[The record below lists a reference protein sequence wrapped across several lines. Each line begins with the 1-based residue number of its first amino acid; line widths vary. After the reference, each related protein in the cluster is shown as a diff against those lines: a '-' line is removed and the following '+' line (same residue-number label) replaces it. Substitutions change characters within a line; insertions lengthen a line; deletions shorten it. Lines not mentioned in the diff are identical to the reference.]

1 MFVILRPAERT
12 DIALMAEL
20 RAQTK
25 GTESF
30 WIDRIDQYLRG
41 EHSPQHALA
50 DRSAFV
56 AVEERNVVGFVAG
69 HRTRRFHCDGELQ
82 WIDVDQGKRRRGIGY
97 RLVAQIGA
105 WFASGDMKRICVNV
119 DPNNLAA
126 RKLYTKCGAQT
137 LNEHWMIWDDS
148 RLICPALGE

>member
-1 MFVILRPAERT
+1 MFVILRPVERT
-12 DIALMAEL
+12 DITRMAEL

-30 WIDRIDQYLRG
+30 WIDRIYQYLRG

-69 HRTRRFHCDGELQ
+69 HRTRRFHCDGEL
-82 WIDVDQGKRRRGIGY
+82 
-97 RLVAQIGA
+97 
-105 WFASGDMKRICVNV
+105 
-119 DPNNLAA
+119 
-126 RKLYTKCGAQT
+126 
-137 LNEHWMIWDDS
+137 
-148 RLICPALGE
+148 